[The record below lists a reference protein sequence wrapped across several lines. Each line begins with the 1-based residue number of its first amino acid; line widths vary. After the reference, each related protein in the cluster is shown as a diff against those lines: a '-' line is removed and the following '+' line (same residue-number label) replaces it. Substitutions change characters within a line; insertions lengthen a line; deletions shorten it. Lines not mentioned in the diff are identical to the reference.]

1 MKKHLLGAV
10 ALSLMWA
17 GVAHAGII
25 ADDPLDPQIFVQN
38 SGTAP
43 AGGDP
48 NSINPNS
55 FVIGVAGNFTLQNPL
70 LVIVAAYNGIGGTP
84 VLTSSGHTVTTALVG
99 TYGSTANFVAGFN
112 SGVVYD
118 ALGLNAGGSESFGNL
133 SAGDVANGFLAPTSF
148 NLYMFAVDGS
158 LTGGSPF
165 SFSLSGVNGGSY
177 VMAYDCNQPSLPI
190 TSACSTPGDI
200 GQTPFTNAGL
210 DGGTGHSVPEP
221 ASLAIFGTALVG
233 LGMVRRRRRVA

>member
-10 ALSLMWA
+10 ALTFMWA

-70 LVIVAAYNGIGGTP
+70 LVIVAAYNGAGTP
-84 VLTSSGHTVTTALVG
+84 ILSSTDGHTVSPAVVG
-99 TYGSTANFVAGFN
+99 TYGST
-112 SGVVYD
+112 
-118 ALGLNAGGSESFGNL
+118 
-133 SAGDVANGFLAPTSF
+133 
-148 NLYMFAVDGS
+148 
-158 LTGGSPF
+158 
-165 SFSLSGVNGGSY
+165 
-177 VMAYDCNQPSLPI
+177 
-190 TSACSTPGDI
+190 ST
-200 GQTPFTNAGL
+200 
-210 DGGTGHSVPEP
+210 
-221 ASLAIFGTALVG
+221 
-233 LGMVRRRRRVA
+233 